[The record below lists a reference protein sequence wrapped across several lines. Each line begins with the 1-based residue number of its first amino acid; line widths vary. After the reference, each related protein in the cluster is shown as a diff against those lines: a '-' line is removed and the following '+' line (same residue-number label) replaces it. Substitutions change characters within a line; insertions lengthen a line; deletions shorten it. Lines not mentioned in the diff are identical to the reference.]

1 LCNHLYRWKWSR
13 VKRSKFF
20 EWECKF
26 DDINKPLASEWACLT
41 DVLLLIYL
49 WADQACY
56 YMSKAGIYMGWLIS
70 LFEYLDSQKVWQLNL
85 AFLLLTSNIYQRISL
100 IKSSRNLPDITHE
113 QI

>member
-1 LCNHLYRWKWSR
+1 
-13 VKRSKFF
+13 
-20 EWECKF
+20 
-26 DDINKPLASEWACLT
+26 
-41 DVLLLIYL
+41 
-49 WADQACY
+49 
-56 YMSKAGIYMGWLIS
+56 MGWLIS